1 MRRVKPMTN
10 AELFEQMYG
19 LDEYTVEWT
28 AGFPLALT
36 QQDAAFYCNG
46 GGSSLV
52 CTVKKNGFQVD
63 IYCDGEMR
71 ARVLADEN
79 RYETVRRGDE
89 FEAYGVKTDADLSR
103 LVEEF
108 GMNPWFDLYVYGE
121 HLDAVEHE
129 IADAINAAKAWLDDC
144 CENANQIE
152 NGVLDL
158 PVL

>member
-10 AELFEQMYG
+10 AELFKQMYG
-19 LDEYTVEWT
+19 LDDYTVEWT

-36 QQDAAFYCNG
+36 QQDAAFYCDG
-46 GGSSLV
+46 SASSLV

-71 ARVLADEN
+71 ARLN
-79 RYETVRRGDE
+79 RIETVRRGDE

-103 LVEEF
+103 LVEDF
-108 GMNPWFDLYVYGE
+108 VMNPWFDLYVYGE

-129 IADAINAAKAWLDDC
+129 IADAIKAAKAWLDDC

-158 PVL
+158 PAL

>member
-10 AELFEQMYG
+10 AELFEQVYG
-19 LDEYTVEWT
+19 LDDYTVEWT

-36 QQDAAFYCNG
+36 QQDAAFYCDG
-46 GGSSLV
+46 SASSLV

-71 ARVLADEN
+71 ARLN
-79 RYETVRRGDE
+79 RIETVRRGDE

-103 LVEEF
+103 LVEDF
-108 GMNPWFDLYVYGE
+108 VMNPWFDLYVYGE

-129 IADAINAAKAWLDDC
+129 IADAIKAAKAWLDDC

-158 PVL
+158 PAL